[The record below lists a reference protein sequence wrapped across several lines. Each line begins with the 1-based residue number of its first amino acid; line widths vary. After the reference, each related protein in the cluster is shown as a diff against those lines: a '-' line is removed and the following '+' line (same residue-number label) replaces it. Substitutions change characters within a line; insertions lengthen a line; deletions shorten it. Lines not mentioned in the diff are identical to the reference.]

1 MIIVLL
7 RLHISQRI
15 AQSLRSGGPAELRLE
30 RFLQAVQDPEVQL
43 SYHAMIGTRK
53 QSVTDVE
60 QTFSNSVP
68 NFMERKGYEVEANY
82 VRVIKN
88 WRRACDERGLSD
100 SERNKFNHDLNDYI
114 LDELMPWHRQPG
126 MRDFSTLEVNQ

>member
-1 MIIVLL
+1 M
-7 RLHISQRI
+7 
-15 AQSLRSGGPAELRLE
+15 E
-30 RFLQAVQDPEVQL
+30 AVQDPEVKL

-60 QTFSNSVP
+60 QIFSNSVQ
-68 NFMERKGYEVEANY
+68 NYMERKRYKVEANY
-82 VRVIKN
+82 VKVIKN

-100 SERNKFNHDLNDYI
+100 SDRNKFNHDFIDYI